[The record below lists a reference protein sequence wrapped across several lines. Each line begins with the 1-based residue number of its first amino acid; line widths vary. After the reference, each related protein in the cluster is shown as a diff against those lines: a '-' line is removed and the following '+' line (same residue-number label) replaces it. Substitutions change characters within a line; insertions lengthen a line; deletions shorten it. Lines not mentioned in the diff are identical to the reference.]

1 MKQKLLCF
9 FVLGFL
15 LISSAYAQDRRITGR
30 VTSAEDGSGI
40 PAVTITAV
48 GSNFST
54 QSDVNGNYAITV
66 PQSATSLEFRSVGF
80 TTRVV
85 SISGNVL
92 NVTLNVGVE
101 DIEEVVVLGYG
112 AARNISSVVGTVKQ
126 ISAKEVESRPTANV
140 LDAMQ
145 GKVAGVQI
153 YSSSGEPSAT
163 PTIRIHGA
171 GSLGASSTPLFVL
184 DGIPMDA
191 GSIVSMNPEDFESIT
206 ILKDAASTSIYG
218 SRAANG
224 VVYLTSKK
232 GRRNEAPR
240 ISIKSQYGV
249 TQLADPSFYTNVFNS
264 EELFDFWLETGFR
277 NQAQIDQLR
286 TNYPHDTKWYEHFYL
301 NNRPMSQTDL
311 SVTGGSERTAY
322 YFSLGH
328 YTSEGL
334 AYRSGFDRYTL
345 RSNVESDIND
355 WMKFGVNLSLGYDI
369 RETNPYGSNQLNRG
383 LALLRQPFYTPYD
396 EDGNLYYDT
405 PIPGLSAYHPKY
417 LADNI
422 QAEGKNTQFNPS
434 AFLQLN
440 PVKGLYFR
448 TQTGLEHFTY
458 RSSSRTMASY
468 NNLFNGSV
476 SESWQAGTT
485 ATITTTGEY
494 RFDLGDLHDLSLLV
508 GHEYLRNFSESF
520 NSGSQGQTD
529 DRIMLLG
536 SGPNSRTVGQS
547 KSEYA
552 YNSYFG
558 RASYTYNDKYF
569 VDGTLRQDA
578 SSRFGKDNRIANFWS
593 LGAMW
598 RASNEDF
605 LKDVN
610 WLNLLNIRLNSGT
623 SGNSAIGNYESLAL
637 IGTNTYDGA
646 TGWGISTPGN
656 PVLAWETQLLTTFGI
671 DFRVFNRV
679 TAELSY
685 YDRRTDN
692 MLVDVPYPYTSGFST
707 ITSNVGKLKNSGFDV
722 DISFEVL
729 RGRDYYL
736 TPSLNFTYNKNEVL
750 ELFQDND
757 YWIIPNTGVSWAVG
771 QPVSFFYPVWAGV
784 NPENGD
790 PQWYLPNEDPDQIV
804 VNHQDPTKVTTSFN
818 AGDLQQNTGYRRH
831 APWAGGFGIASGYK
845 GFELMADFS
854 WVSGKYMINNDRYF
868 FENPNQ
874 FAGYNQA
881 RTVSDYWKQPGD
893 DALFP
898 RYGVQFT
905 QFDSRLLE
913 DASFLR
919 MKNLTLAYNFPR
931 QWMESTGFVRGAR
944 LFVVGR
950 NLLTFTNYSGPD
962 PEVDSNLSLGAN
974 PNTKQFTFGA
984 QFQF

>member
-184 DGIPMDA
+184 DGIPMAA

-311 SVTGGSERTAY
+311 SVTGGSEKTAY

-396 EDGNLYYDT
+396 DDGNLYYDK

-417 LADNI
+417 LADNL

-468 NNLFNGSV
+468 NNLFNGAV
-476 SESWQAGTT
+476 SESWEAGTT

-494 RFDLGDLHDLSLLV
+494 RFDLGELHDLSVLV
-508 GHEYLRNFSESF
+508 GHEYLKNFRESF
-520 NSGSQGQTD
+520 NSSSQGQTD

-536 SGPNSRTVGQS
+536 AGPNSRGVGQS